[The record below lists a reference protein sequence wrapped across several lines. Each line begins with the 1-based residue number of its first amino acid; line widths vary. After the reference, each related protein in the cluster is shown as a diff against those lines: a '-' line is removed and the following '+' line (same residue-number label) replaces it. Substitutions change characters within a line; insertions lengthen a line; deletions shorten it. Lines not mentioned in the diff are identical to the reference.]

1 VKSKFDY
8 YEIVKVIS
16 ANKRIKK
23 FMGEKAL
30 SRVNLNVKTENGHI
44 PLISQKQVGLFLKKK
59 LKVLVGSHLK
69 ILLNM

>member
-1 VKSKFDY
+1 MKSKFDY